1 MEEIMNYHIQETAC
15 PKHLK
20 LRILLH
26 KHVDTLG
33 ELIKI
38 NLKSQGLR
46 KAWGACS

>member
-15 PKHLK
+15 PKLK

-33 ELIKI
+33 ELIKTD
-38 NLKSQGLR
+38 LKSQGLR
-46 KAWGACS
+46 KAWGVCS